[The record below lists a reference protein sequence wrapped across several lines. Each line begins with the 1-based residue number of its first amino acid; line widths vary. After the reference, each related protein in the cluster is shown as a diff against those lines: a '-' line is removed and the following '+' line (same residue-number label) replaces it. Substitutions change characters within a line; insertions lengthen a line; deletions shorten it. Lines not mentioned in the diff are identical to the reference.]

1 MAELWDEEFLQKFAQ
16 KIVEAEHEIK
26 VPRFNAILKEVKQF
40 DVEVPGRYDDGM
52 DIAIQT
58 LADIQRYRDVLIAL
72 KIAMIDKR
80 NRLSKLW
87 NTVRASLML
96 RDPSIDK
103 METVVKKEAA
113 IKLTFPS
120 LFDKKQLADDN
131 VECLVDLVDNAI
143 AKFNTVSRQVALME
157 MQVRLGE
164 VEGKRKRFRK
174 EED

>member
-1 MAELWDEEFLQKFAQ
+1 H
-16 KIVEAEHEIK
+16 KIE
-26 VPRFNAILKEVKQF
+26 VPRFNAISKEVKEY
-40 DVEVPGRYDDGM
+40 DVEVPGAYEDGM
-52 DIAIQT
+52 DIAIRT
-58 LADIQRYRDVLIAL
+58 LADIQRYRDVLISL

-87 NTVRASLML
+87 HTARASLML
-96 RDPSIDK
+96 RDPGIDK

-113 IKLTFPS
+113 IKLTFTS
-120 LFDKKQLADDN
+120 LFDKKQLASDN

-164 VEGKRKRFRK
+164 VESKRKR
-174 EED
+174 